1 MPTKNENKK
10 TANDKFY
17 DLLKEIVD
25 SQTTIIAKLDRLY
38 EEKNKK
44 AEDGTASAS
53 AWARM

>member
-1 MPTKNENKK
+1 MPTKNEKKK